1 MKVEQLKVGLL
12 DNFAYII
19 WEADCPDCA
28 VIDPGTDC
36 SSILDEINERGLTL
50 RFIINTHSH
59 FDHIGCNE
67 WLRSRTGAIIVA
79 HAASS
84 APRKMS
90 VKDGDTLEMGGS
102 KMKFIHTPGHSPD
115 SMCVLA
121 DNCLFTGDTLFV
133 GDCGRV
139 DLPGG
144 DPEALHHS
152 FFEKILPL
160 DDSITV
166 YPGHDYGKERTST
179 VGRERRNNY
188 TLKTRNLEEFTKFMM
203 G

>member
-1 MKVEQLKVGLL
+1 MRVEQLKVGLL
-12 DNFAYII
+12 DNFVYVI
-19 WEADCPDCA
+19 WSDNHPDCA

-36 SSILDEINERGLTL
+36 SRILGEINDRGLTL
-50 RFIINTHSH
+50 CYIINTHSH

-67 WLRSRTGAIIVA
+67 PLRSRTGASIVA
-79 HAASS
+79 HSVSS
-84 APRKMS
+84 SLRQIS
-90 VKDGDTLEMGGS
+90 VKDGDVLEMGDL
-102 KMKFIHTPGHSPD
+102 KMRFIHTPGHSPD
-115 SMCVLA
+115 SMCVFV

-144 DPEALHHS
+144 DPEALHRS

-160 DDSITV
+160 DDSIIV
-166 YPGHDYGKERTST
+166 YPGHDYGEKKTST

-188 TLKTRNLEEFTKFMM
+188 TLKPRKLEEFIKFMV

>member
-12 DNFAYII
+12 DNFVYII
-19 WEADCPDCA
+19 WSDNHPDCA

-36 SSILDEINERGLTL
+36 SRILGEINDRVLTL
-50 RFIINTHSH
+50 RYIINTHSH

-67 WLRSRTGAIIVA
+67 PLRSRTGANIVA

-84 APRKMS
+84 SLRQMS
-90 VKDGDTLEMGGS
+90 VKDGDILELGEL

-160 DDSITV
+160 DDSIIV
-166 YPGHDYGKERTST
+166 YPGHDYGGKRSST
-179 VGRERRNNY
+179 VGHERRNNY
-188 TLKTRNLEEFTKFMM
+188 TLKPRKLGEFIKFMV

>member
-12 DNFAYII
+12 DNFVYII
-19 WEADCPDCA
+19 WEDNCPDCA

-36 SSILDEINERGLTL
+36 SRILEEIGVRGLTL
-50 RFIINTHSH
+50 RHIINTHSH

-67 WLRSRTGAIIVA
+67 SLRARTGANIVG

-84 APRKMS
+84 SPRQIS
-90 VKDGDTLEMGGS
+90 IKDGDILELGEL
-102 KMKFIHTPGHSPD
+102 KMRFIHTPGHSPD

-121 DNCLFTGDTLFV
+121 GNCLFTGDTLFV

-179 VGRERRNNY
+179 VGCERRNNY
-188 TLKTRNLEEFTKFMM
+188 TLKPRNLKEFIEFMV